1 MMDETTVL
9 IKMAA
14 RLVRG
19 DLLMDLYEICEKQT
33 SVSTTRLEKYLDEVA
48 KGMKDE
54 AVALSDVTV
63 RT

>member
-33 SVSTTRLEKYLDEVA
+33 SVSTNRLEKYLDEVA